1 MKKRKTKKPRVTEED
16 ALLFK
21 ELCDVVNG
29 LGIETRVEEGNFQ
42 GGICLMEGEKEV
54 FFINK
59 KHPVDKRIAL
69 IISELKRIAVPEH
82 ALPKELLPKIEKWF

>member
-1 MKKRKTKKPRVTEED
+1 MKKRKTKKPSVNEED
-16 ALLFK
+16 VLLFK
-21 ELCDVVNG
+21 ELCEAVNS

-54 FFINK
+54 LFVNK

-69 IISELKRIAVPEH
+69 IISELKRIAVPQN
-82 ALPKELLPKIEKWF
+82 ALPKELLSKIEKWF